1 MRAKTAKWRVFM
13 RGLKFASCHVWCVC
27 WLRVAPLFKGVIREC
42 VWLNGME
49 PDQTS
54 HPNSCHLA
62 QRVSFGGHF
71 FPLRLPR
78 DFTFPPSCEVFGFF
92 FLEGGIWSGC
102 CACVCAHTW
111 VCCVCVSPPHSTM
124 HFVPLASFAGELCVT
139 LVFRQHRRGHAIYAP
154 LPPSSASRCTL
165 LPPFFLSP
173 SLPSLLFVGCSTAL
187 TRSTGNK

>member
-78 DFTFPPSCEVFGFF
+78 DFTFPPSCEVFFFF
-92 FLEGGIWSGC
+92 FLGGGDMEWMS
-102 CACVCAHTW
+102 
-111 VCCVCVSPPHSTM
+111 CVCVRTYLSVLCMCFPTTLHYALCSFGIFCWGTLCNISIPTTSQGSCDLRPAPSQQCISLHPPPP
-124 HFVPLASFAGELCVT
+124 FL
-139 LVFRQHRRGHAIYAP
+139 P
-154 LPPSSASRCTL
+154 LPF
-165 LPPFFLSP
+165 PPLSP
-173 SLPSLLFVGCSTAL
+173 FCGLQHCI
-187 TRSTGNK
+187 N

>member
-27 WLRVAPLFKGVIREC
+27 WLGVAPLFKGVIREC

-71 FPLRLPR
+71 FPPG
-78 DFTFPPSCEVFGFF
+78 FPEISHFLHPVRFF
-92 FLEGGIWSGC
+92 FFFFFWKGEIWSGC

-111 VCCVCVSPPHSTM
+111 VCCVCVSPTTLHYA
-124 HFVPLASFAGELCVT
+124 LCSFGIFCWGTLCNISIPT
-139 LVFRQHRRGHAIYAP
+139 TSQGSCDLHPAP
-154 LPPSSASRCTL
+154 SQQCISLHPP
-165 LPPFFLSP
+165 PPFFLSP
-173 SLPSLLFVGCSTAL
+173 SLPFSPFCGLQHCI
-187 TRSTGNK
+187 N